1 MQDAVIVSGSLL
13 GLRSKHSIAQFPMNC
28 AGGSRRA
35 HHKAEALGRKQND
48 AEG

>member
-1 MQDAVIVSGSLL
+1 VQDAVIVSGSLL
-13 GLRSKHSIAQFPMNC
+13 GLQSKHSIAQFLMNC

-35 HHKAEALGRKQND
+35 QHRAEAPGRKQND